1 MVDAGRI
8 LIMPK
13 GIWSSLIAYEMLDL
27 VTLDGVA
34 YLARQASVGQNPK
47 LDDTYTYW
55 QPFGSAMTPDG
66 TTIIIDAN
74 NKLEVALDNR
84 TLKYDST
91 NEYIKVSIDGST
103 IKYDNQNGYL
113 YADLTAGLNDLT
125 DVTIASVVNG
135 QVLTY
140 DSTTQKWKNAT
151 IPTPTASNVD
161 YSNTSSGLSATKVQ
175 GAIDEVVTNINN
187 KHVVSTFA
195 VNTTGW
201 VADTTSQSGVTLYKK
216 SVSLSHVYDNPSV
229 DIGCASGNVLPT
241 TAEQTAYDLV
251 QYVTVDDTVPCL
263 YLYASDTPVD
273 TFYINVGGVD

>member
-34 YLARQASVGQNPK
+34 YLARQANVGQNPK

-66 TTIIIDAN
+66 HTIVINAS
-74 NKLEVALDNR
+74 NKLEVALDDR
-84 TLKYDST
+84 TLKYDDT
-91 NEYIKVSIDGST
+91 NEYIKVAVDGST
-103 IKYDNQNGYL
+103 IKYDSQHGYL
-113 YADLTAGLNDLT
+113 YADVSAELNDLS
-125 DVTIASVVNG
+125 DVTIAAVANG

-140 DSTTQKWKNAT
+140 DNSTQKWKNAS
-151 IPTPTASNVD
+151 IPTPTAAQTT
-161 YSNTSSGLSATKVQ
+161 YTNTSSGLVATTVQ
-175 GAIDEVVTNINN
+175 GAIDEEVTNVNN
-187 KHVVSTFA
+187 KHTVSTFA
-195 VNTTGW
+195 VDTTGW
-201 VADTTSQSGVTLYKK
+201 VADTTSQSGTTLYKK
-216 SVSLSHVYDNPSV
+216 SVSVSHVYANPSV
-229 DIGCASGNVLPT
+229 DIGSATGNVLPT

-251 QYVTVDDTVPCL
+251 QYVTCDDTVPCL
-263 YLYASDTPVD
+263 YLYASDIPTD

>member
-13 GIWSSLIAYEMLDL
+13 GIWSSLVTYEMLDL

-66 TTIIIDAN
+66 TTIIINAN

-103 IKYDNQNGYL
+103 IKYDSQNGYL
-113 YADLTAGLNDLT
+113 YADVSASLNDLD
-125 DVTIASVVNG
+125 DVTIGTLANG

-140 DSTTQKWKNAT
+140 DSTTQKWKNAS
-151 IPTPTASNVD
+151 IPTPTAAQTT
-161 YSNTSSGLSATKVQ
+161 YTNTSSGLVATTVQ
-175 GAIDEVVTNINN
+175 GAIDEEVTNVNN
-187 KHVVSTFA
+187 KHTVSTFA
-195 VNTTGW
+195 VDTTGW
-201 VADTTSQSGVTLYKK
+201 VADTTSQSGTTLYKK
-216 SVSLSHVYDNPSV
+216 SVSFSHVYANPSV
-229 DIGCASGNVLPT
+229 DIGSATGNVLPT

-251 QYVTVDDTVPCL
+251 QYVTCDDTVPCL
-263 YLYASDTPVD
+263 YLYASDIPTD

>member
-13 GIWSSLIAYEMLDL
+13 GIWSSLVTYEMLDL

-66 TTIIIDAN
+66 QTIIINAS
-74 NKLEVALDNR
+74 NKLEVALDDR

-91 NEYIKVSIDGST
+91 NEYIKVSVDGST
-103 IKYDNQNGYL
+103 IKYDSQHGYL
-113 YADLTAGLNDLT
+113 YADVSASLNDLD
-125 DVTIASVVNG
+125 DVTIGTLANG

-140 DSTTQKWKNAT
+140 DSTTQKWKNAS
-151 IPTPTASNVD
+151 IPTPTAAQTT
-161 YSNTSSGLSATKVQ
+161 YTNTASGLVATTVQ
-175 GAIDEVVTNINN
+175 GAIDEEVTNVNN
-187 KHVVSTFA
+187 KHTVSTFA
-195 VNTTGW
+195 VDTTGW
-201 VADTTSQSGVTLYKK
+201 VADTTSQSGTTLYKK
-216 SVSLSHVYDNPSV
+216 SVSVSHVYANPSV
-229 DIGCASGNVLPT
+229 DIGSATGNVLPT

-251 QYVTVDDTVPCL
+251 QYVTCDDTVPCL
-263 YLYASDTPVD
+263 YLYASDISTD

>member
-34 YLARQASVGQNPK
+34 YLARQANVGQNPK

-66 TTIIIDAN
+66 QTIIINAS

-91 NEYIKVSIDGST
+91 NEYIKVSVDGST
-103 IKYDNQNGYL
+103 IKYDSQNGYL
-113 YADLTAGLNDLT
+113 YADVSASLNDLD
-125 DVTIASVVNG
+125 DVTIGTLANG

-140 DSTTQKWKNAT
+140 DSTTQKWKNAS
-151 IPTPTASNVD
+151 IPAPTAAQTT
-161 YSNTSSGLSATKVQ
+161 YTNTSSGLVATTVQ
-175 GAIDEVVTNINN
+175 GAIDEEVINVNN
-187 KHVVSTFA
+187 KHTVSTFA
-195 VNTTGW
+195 VDTTGW
-201 VADTTSQSGVTLYKK
+201 VADTTSQSGTTLYKK
-216 SVSLSHVYDNPSV
+216 SVSISHVYANPSV
-229 DIGCASGNVLPT
+229 DIGSASGNVLPT

-251 QYVTVDDTVPCL
+251 QYVTCDDAVPCL
-263 YLYASDTPVD
+263 YLYASDIPTD

>member
-66 TTIIIDAN
+66 QTIIINAS
-74 NKLEVALDNR
+74 NKLEVALDDR

-91 NEYIKVSIDGST
+91 NEYIKVSVDGST
-103 IKYDNQNGYL
+103 IKYDSQHGYL
-113 YADLTAGLNDLT
+113 YADVSASLNDLD
-125 DVTIASVVNG
+125 DVTIAAVANG

-140 DSTTQKWKNAT
+140 DSTTQKWKNAS
-151 IPTPTASNVD
+151 IPTPTAAQTT
-161 YSNTSSGLSATKVQ
+161 YTNTTSGLVATTVQ
-175 GAIDEVVTNINN
+175 GAIDEEVAIVNN
-187 KHVVSTFA
+187 KHKVNTFA
-195 VNTTGW
+195 VDTTGW
-201 VADTTSQSGVTLYKK
+201 VADTTSQSGTTLYKK
-216 SVSLSHVYDNPSV
+216 SVSVSHVYANPSV
-229 DIGCASGNVLPT
+229 DIGSATGNVLPT
-241 TAEQTAYDLV
+241 TAEQTAYDLI
-251 QYVTVDDTVPCL
+251 QYVTCDDTVPCL
-263 YLYASDTPVD
+263 YLYASNIPTD